1 MGRYWPLADMGCYAP
16 GAGNKANWPPAPK
29 TAFNLLLRMYAPESE
44 GPTGKWDHRQS
55 HASSQPRELALNK
68 FREQGCGTCLLLTQ
82 SGHELIFI
90 NADPKPTVMV
100 TMTLRVCAKVWELKQ
115 DQR

>member
-1 MGRYWPLADMGCYAP
+1 MRRNRRRSL
-16 GAGNKANWPPAPK
+16 
-29 TAFNLLLRMYAPESE
+29 ES
-44 GPTGKWDHRQS
+44 GTHRRS

-68 FREQGCGTCLLLTQ
+68 FREQGCGTCLLLNQ
-82 SGHELIFI
+82 SGYELIFV

-100 TMTLRVCAKVWELKQ
+100 TMTLSVCAKVWELKQ

>member
-1 MGRYWPLADMGCYAP
+1 MGRYWPLADIGCCAP
-16 GAGNKANWPPAPK
+16 GASNEAKWLPACAAIGGAQLEIG
-29 TAFNLLLRMYAPESE
+29 T
-44 GPTGKWDHRQS
+44 HRQS

-68 FREQGCGTCLLLTQ
+68 FREQGCGTCLLLNQ
-82 SGHELIFI
+82 SGYELIFV

-100 TMTLRVCAKVWELKQ
+100 TMTLRVRAKVWELKQ

>member
-1 MGRYWPLADMGCYAP
+1 MGCCAP
-16 GAGNKANWPPAPK
+16 GAGNEANWLPAPK

-44 GPTGKWDHRQS
+44 ALTGTWNPP

-82 SGHELIFI
+82 SGHELIFV

-100 TMTLRVCAKVWELKQ
+100 TMTLSVCAKVWELKQ